1 MAMAKK
7 VNTAPIASFTS
18 VLLRKWRPKVYAWRV
33 REQTRAPRA
42 APARRLALV
51 AGLLLVVVGVGVAA
65 VVLASAAGP
74 GRPGDRAEAPA
85 AGAGAGGPAGTVAYR
100 LLPAG
105 GPPQTVRL
113 EVAADPDAR
122 ARGLMGRTEV
132 PPGSGMVFLYPVD
145 VRESFWMK
153 DTLVPLSIAFVAADG
168 RVVTVAEMTPCT
180 ADPCPTY
187 APAGPYR
194 YAVELRAGAFPAAGV
209 GAGDRVVPEDPSS
222 LPEPS

>member
-1 MAMAKK
+1 
-7 VNTAPIASFTS
+7 V
-18 VLLRKWRPKVYAWRV
+18 
-33 REQTRAPRA
+33 
-42 APARRLALV
+42 ALV
-51 AGLLLVVVGVGVAA
+51 AGLLLVVAGVAVAA

-85 AGAGAGGPAGTVAYR
+85 AGTTGTGTSTGDGDGGPAGTVAYR
-100 LLPAG
+100 LLPDG
-105 GPPQTVRL
+105 GPPRSVRL
-113 EVAADPDAR
+113 EVAADPAAR
-122 ARGLMGRTEV
+122 ARGLMGRTSV

-168 RVVTVAEMTPCT
+168 RVVSVAEMTPCT
-180 ADPCPTY
+180 ADPCQTY

-194 YAVELRAGAFPAAGV
+194 YAVELAAGAFPAAGV

-222 LPEPS
+222 VPNAS

>member
-1 MAMAKK
+1 
-7 VNTAPIASFTS
+7 
-18 VLLRKWRPKVYAWRV
+18 V
-33 REQTRAPRA
+33 REQPPTQRA

-51 AGLLLVVVGVGVAA
+51 AGLLLVVAGVGVTA
-65 VVLASAAGP
+65 VVLASAAGL
-74 GRPGDRAEAPA
+74 GRQGGRAEAPA
-85 AGAGAGGPAGTVAYR
+85 TGGTGAGTGDGAPAGTVAYR

-113 EVAADPDAR
+113 EVAADPAAR

-132 PPGSGMVFLYPVD
+132 PPGRGMVFLYPDD

-168 RVVTVAEMTPCT
+168 RVVSVAEMAPCR

>member
-1 MAMAKK
+1 
-7 VNTAPIASFTS
+7 
-18 VLLRKWRPKVYAWRV
+18 V
-33 REQTRAPRA
+33 RQQPPTPRA

-51 AGLLLVVVGVGVAA
+51 AGLLLVVAGVGVTA
-65 VVLASAAGP
+65 VVLASAAGL
-74 GRPGDRAEAPA
+74 GRQGGRAETPA
-85 AGAGAGGPAGTVAYR
+85 ATGTSTGAGDGGPAGTVAYR

-105 GPPQTVRL
+105 GAPQTVRL
-113 EVAADPDAR
+113 EVAADPAAR
-122 ARGLMGRTEV
+122 ARGLMGRSEV
-132 PPGSGMVFLYPVD
+132 PPGRGMVFLYPED

-168 RVVTVAEMTPCT
+168 QVVSVAEMTPCR

-194 YAVELRAGAFPAAGV
+194 YAVELRAGAFPAAGI
-209 GAGDRVVPEDPSS
+209 GAGDRVVPEDPSG